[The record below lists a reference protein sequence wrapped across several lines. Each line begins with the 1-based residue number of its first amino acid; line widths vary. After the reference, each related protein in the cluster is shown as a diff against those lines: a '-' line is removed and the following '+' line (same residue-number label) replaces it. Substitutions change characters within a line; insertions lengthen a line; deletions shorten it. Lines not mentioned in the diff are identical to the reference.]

1 MDFTDQLKEAK
12 PNVSASTIKTYNTIL
27 KTIYKKVFGN
37 DETPDIQK
45 FKDAEKIFAY
55 IKDAP
60 PQTRKTKLSAIM
72 AIAPVPAYRNE
83 IYEIQKQLTAQT
95 EKSEMTEKLEIA
107 EITPEEMKAV
117 VKSVKKNA
125 DAINRKSELTM
136 KDLQDIQNYII
147 VSLYHG
153 HIPPRRAIDFTEMVL
168 IPTDKTAENYI
179 DLKKSKFVF
188 NQYKTAS
195 VYGTQEVAIPPALK
209 RILKKWIALIPDD
222 VNHLLFN
229 SKREQLSNVS
239 LNQRLNEIFGPN
251 KGVNSLRH
259 YYLTQNHS
267 QTVSGTDKLA
277 ADMVAMGSNIN
288 QAKTYI
294 KVNPSERQQQMNEE
308 EKKFLQKYGL

>member
-1 MDFTDQLKEAK
+1 
-12 PNVSASTIKTYNTIL
+12 
-27 KTIYKKVFGN
+27 
-37 DETPDIQK
+37 
-45 FKDAEKIFAY
+45 
-55 IKDAP
+55 
-60 PQTRKTKLSAIM
+60 
-72 AIAPVPAYRNE
+72 
-83 IYEIQKQLTAQT
+83 
-95 EKSEMTEKLEIA
+95 MTEKLEIA
-107 EITPEEMKAV
+107 EITPAEMKAV

-153 HIPPRRAIDFTEMVL
+153 YIPPRRAIDFTELVL
-168 IPTDKTAENYI
+168 IPFDKTAEYYI

-195 VYGTQEVAIPPALK
+195 VYGSQEVAIPPALK

-239 LNQRLNEIFGPN
+239 LNQRLNEIFGAN

-267 QTVSGTDKLA
+267 KTVEGTDKLA

-294 KVNPSERQQQMNEE
+294 KVNPKEE
-308 EKKFLQKYGL
+308 

>member
-1 MDFTDQLKEAK
+1 MDFTAQLKEAK

-27 KTIYKKVFGN
+27 KTIYKKVFGS
-37 DETPDIQK
+37 DETPDIEK
-45 FKDAEKIFAY
+45 FKDVEKIFDY

-60 PQTRKTKLSAIM
+60 LQTQKTKLSAIM
-72 AIAPVPAYRNE
+72 ALAPVAVYRNR
-83 IYEIQKQLTAQT
+83 IYEIQKQLTNQA
-95 EKSEMTEKLEIA
+95 EKSEMTEKLEVA
-107 EITPEEMKAV
+107 EITPEEMKKV

-168 IPTDKTAENYI
+168 IPMDKASENYI
-179 DLKKSKFVF
+179 DIKKSKFVF

-259 YYLTQNHS
+259 YYLTQNHAD
-267 QTVSGTDKLA
+267 TIRGEDKMA
-277 ADMVAMGSNIN
+277 EDMVAMGSNKN
-288 QAKTYI
+288 QARQYI
-294 KVNPSERQQQMNEE
+294 KVNPKSEE
-308 EKKFLQKYGL
+308 

>member
-27 KTIYKKVFGN
+27 KTIYKTVFGK
-37 DETPDIQK
+37 DDTPDIQK
-45 FKDAEKIFAY
+45 FKDVDKIFAY

-72 AIAPVPAYRNE
+72 ALAPVPAYRNE

-95 EKSEMTEKLEIA
+95 EKSEMTEKLEVA
-107 EITPEEMKAV
+107 EITPEEMKKV

-125 DAINRKSELTM
+125 DAINRKTELTM
-136 KDLQDIQNYII
+136 KDLQDIQNHII

-153 HIPPRRAIDFTEMVL
+153 YIPPRRAIDFTEMVL
-168 IPTDKTAENYI
+168 IPIDKTAENYI

-195 VYGTQEVAIPPALK
+195 IYGTQEVAIPPALK

-267 QTVSGTDKLA
+267 DTIRGEDKLA
-277 ADMVAMGSNIN
+277 SDMVAMGSNIGN
-288 QAKTYI
+288 ARQYI
-294 KVNPSERQQQMNEE
+294 KVN
-308 EKKFLQKYGL
+308 KKNDIEAKV

>member
-27 KTIYKKVFGN
+27 KTIYKKVFGT
-37 DETPDIQK
+37 DETPDIEK

-83 IYEIQKQLTAQT
+83 IYEIQKALTTQT

-125 DAINRKSELTM
+125 DAINRKTELTM

-153 HIPPRRAIDFTEMVL
+153 HIPPRRAIDFTELVL
-168 IPTDKTAENYI
+168 IPMDKSSENYI

-209 RILKKWIALIPDD
+209 RILKKWIAFIPDD

-239 LNQRLNEIFGPN
+239 LNQRLNEIFGAN
-251 KGVNSLRH
+251 KGINSLRH

-267 QTVSGTDKLA
+267 DTIRGEDKLA
-277 ADMVAMGSNIN
+277 ADMVAMGSNVSQSRN
-288 QAKTYI
+288 YI
-294 KVNPSERQQQMNEE
+294 KVN
-308 EKKFLQKYGL
+308 KKNDIEADIL

>member
-1 MDFTDQLKEAK
+1 MDFTAQLKEAK

-27 KTIYKKVFGN
+27 KTIYKKVFGP
-37 DETPDIQK
+37 DETPDIEK
-45 FKDAEKIFAY
+45 FKDVEKIFDY

-60 PQTRKTKLSAIM
+60 LQTQKTKLSAIM
-72 AIAPVPAYRNE
+72 ALAPVAVYRNR
-83 IYEIQKQLTAQT
+83 IYEIQKQLTNQA
-95 EKSEMTEKLEIA
+95 EKSEMTEKLEVA
-107 EITPEEMKAV
+107 EITPEEMNKV

-168 IPTDKTAENYI
+168 IPMDKASENYI
-179 DLKKSKFVF
+179 DIKKSKFVF

-259 YYLTQNHS
+259 YYLTQNHAD
-267 QTVSGTDKLA
+267 TIRGEDKMA
-277 ADMVAMGSNIN
+277 EDMVAMGSNKN
-288 QAKTYI
+288 QARQYI
-294 KVNPSERQQQMNEE
+294 KVNPKSEE
-308 EKKFLQKYGL
+308 

>member
-1 MDFTDQLKEAK
+1 
-12 PNVSASTIKTYNTIL
+12 
-27 KTIYKKVFGN
+27 
-37 DETPDIQK
+37 
-45 FKDAEKIFAY
+45 
-55 IKDAP
+55 
-60 PQTRKTKLSAIM
+60 
-72 AIAPVPAYRNE
+72 
-83 IYEIQKQLTAQT
+83 
-95 EKSEMTEKLEIA
+95 MTEKLEIA

-125 DAINRKSELTM
+125 DAINRKTELTM

-168 IPTDKTAENYI
+168 IPMDKASENYI
-179 DLKKSKFVF
+179 DIKKSKFVF

-259 YYLTQNHS
+259 YYLTQTHAD
-267 QTVSGTDKLA
+267 TIRGEDKMA
-277 ADMVAMGSNIN
+277 ADMVAMGSNKN
-288 QAKTYI
+288 QARQYI
-294 KVNPSERQQQMNEE
+294 KVNPKSEE
-308 EKKFLQKYGL
+308 

>member
-27 KTIYKKVFGN
+27 KTIYKKVFGT
-37 DETPDIQK
+37 DETPDIEK
-45 FKDAEKIFAY
+45 FKDVEKIFEY

-60 PQTRKTKLSAIM
+60 LQTQKTKLSAIM
-72 AIAPVPAYRNE
+72 ALAPVAVYRNR
-83 IYEIQKQLTAQT
+83 IYEIQKELTKET

-125 DAINRKSELTM
+125 DAINKKSELTM

-188 NQYKTAS
+188 NQYKTAT

-229 SKREQLSNVS
+229 SKKEQLTNVS
-239 LNQRLNEIFGPN
+239 LHQRLNEIFGPN
-251 KGVNSLRH
+251 KGINSLRH
-259 YYLTQNHS
+259 YYLTQNHAD
-267 QTVSGTDKLA
+267 TIRGTDKLA

-294 KVNPSERQQQMNEE
+294 KVNPKSEE
-308 EKKFLQKYGL
+308 

>member
-1 MDFTDQLKEAK
+1 MDFTAQLKEAK

-27 KTIYKKVFGN
+27 KTIYKKVFGT
-37 DETPDIQK
+37 DETPDIEK
-45 FKDAEKIFAY
+45 FKDVEKIFDY

-60 PQTRKTKLSAIM
+60 LQTQKTKLSAIM
-72 AIAPVPAYRNE
+72 ALAPVAVYRNR
-83 IYEIQKQLTAQT
+83 IYEIQKELSKET
-95 EKSEMTEKLEIA
+95 EKSEMTEKLEVA
-107 EITPEEMKAV
+107 EITPEEMKKV

-168 IPTDKTAENYI
+168 IPIDKASENYI
-179 DLKKSKFVF
+179 NIKKSKFVF

-239 LNQRLNEIFGPN
+239 LNQRLNEIFGAN

-267 QTVSGTDKLA
+267 KTVEGTDKLA

-294 KVNPSERQQQMNEE
+294 KVNPKSEE
-308 EKKFLQKYGL
+308 